1 MLRRCLLL
9 LALALPTFP
18 VFAAPTVEAKGLMR
32 NMAVLLI
39 DGRQQTL
46 RVGQTSPEGV
56 RLLAADSGMAR
67 IEIDGREYDLDLSR
81 RVGAEYVDAAPR
93 SVQAIGDARGQFRVD
108 GAVNGRPFRF
118 LVDTGASLLAMSSR
132 QATRLGIDYR
142 RGEPGRVTTAS
153 GISEAW
159 FVELEQVTVGDIQVR
174 GVRAAIVEGEFPAEA
189 LLGMSFLRHV
199 GFAERDGVLTLL
211 QRF

>member
-32 NMAVLLI
+32 DMAVLLI

-93 SVQAIGDARGQFRVD
+93 SVQAIGDARGQVRVD
-108 GAVNGRPFRF
+108 GAVNGRPLRF